1 MGEKDKMNIIYII
14 SQIAG
19 FIAFILSLLA
29 YHKKKKEKIFQ
40 TMMIANV
47 LDIIHYLLLGAYS
60 GCLTKVIALVRNE
73 IIIVKEKNKKFNNIM
88 VLIVL
93 FVVYL
98 VSGIVTYKNIYSIL
112 PILAAM
118 IYLYF
123 VWNGDEL
130 KVKKV
135 AFYCYFLWLI
145 YNICIFSVAGITSN
159 IISIISTFVAI
170 YNDKKL
176 NKGKEIASNG

>member
-1 MGEKDKMNIIYII
+1 MNKIYIL

-19 FIAFILSLLA
+19 FISFILSLIA
-29 YHKKKKEKIFQ
+29 YHQKKKKNIFQ
-40 TMMIANV
+40 TMTIANV
-47 LDIIHYLLLGAYS
+47 LDIIHYILLGAYS
-60 GCLTKVIALVRNE
+60 GCITKAIALIRNE
-73 IIIVKEKNKKFNNIM
+73 IIIIKEKNKNLNTNV

-93 FVVYL
+93 FITYL
-98 VSGIVTYKNIYSIL
+98 VSGILTYKNIYSVL

-123 VWNGDEL
+123 VWNGNEL

-145 YNICIFSVAGITSN
+145 YNICVFSIAGIVSN
-159 IISIISTFVAI
+159 IVSIISTFIAV
-170 YNDKKL
+170 YNEKKR
-176 NKGKEIASNG
+176 KK

>member
-1 MGEKDKMNIIYII
+1 MNIMYIA

-19 FIAFILSLLA
+19 FIAFILSLIA
-29 YHKKKKEKIFQ
+29 YHQKKKNKIFK

-47 LDIIHYLLLGAYS
+47 LDIVHYVLLGAYS

-73 IIIVKEKNKKFNNIM
+73 LIIVKEKNKKFNNGII
-88 VLIVL
+88 LILL
-93 FVVYL
+93 FIIYL
-98 VSGIVTYKNIYSIL
+98 ISGIVTYKNIYSML

-123 VWNGDEL
+123 IWNGNEL

-145 YNICIFSVAGITSN
+145 YNIFVFSIAGIISN
-159 IISIISTFVAI
+159 CVSIISTFIAV
-170 YNDKKL
+170 YYEKKL
-176 NKGKEIASNG
+176 NEREEIIENG

>member
-1 MGEKDKMNIIYII
+1 MNIVYLI
-14 SQIAG
+14 SQIVG
-19 FIAFILSLLA
+19 FVAFVISLIA
-29 YHKKKKEKIFQ
+29 YHKKKKEKIFK
-40 TMMIANV
+40 TMIFSNL
-47 LDIIHYLLLGAYS
+47 LDITHYLLLGAYS

-73 IIIVKEKNKKFNNIM
+73 VIVLKEKKEKLNNRMILTTFFILY
-88 VLIVL
+88 LI
-93 FVVYL
+93 
-98 VSGIVTYKNIYSIL
+98 SGFITFKNIYSIL

-145 YNICIFSVAGITSN
+145 YNICVFSIAGITSN
-159 IISIISTFVAI
+159 CVAIISTFIAM
-170 YNDKKL
+170 YNEKR
-176 NKGKEIASNG
+176 SNL